1 MRADNSET
9 VARAFAAA
17 CIGLLLGQLAFRAF
31 IYSRL
36 PIEPGAPT
44 GVSDL
49 IELALGSALFL
60 ALISATLWAVTI
72 ALAGRRERV
81 VACCLV
87 AIVVAVG
94 LAAGPLHGLVARWA
108 ST

>member
-1 MRADNSET
+1 MRAANSET
-9 VARAFAAA
+9 VAKAFAAV
-17 CIGLLLGQLAFRAF
+17 CIGLLLVQLAFRAF
-31 IYSRL
+31 IYSRI

-81 VACCLV
+81 VASCLV

-94 LAAGPLHGLVARWA
+94 LSAGPLHSLVARWA